1 MTQEE
6 KSEKS
11 QVKLVKK
18 ETMFLVALIALVMG
32 FLGGVIFSSVKSAG
46 NLPAARPAPG
56 QPGQQAED
64 HDHGPTP
71 EQANMILTLERE
83 VSQNP
88 TNLEAWT
95 QLGNIYFDTNKLD
108 QSIRAYKKSL
118 ELNPKDPNVWTDM
131 GVMYQRKGQ
140 AAEAID
146 AFEKAMAIDPR
157 HEVSRFNKG
166 IVLMHDLNDRDG
178 AIQMWEEVIKINPA
192 AIGPNGM
199 PVQEMINN
207 LKKQTTP

>member
-1 MTQEE
+1 M
-6 KSEKS
+6 
-11 QVKLVKK
+11 L
-18 ETMFLVALIALVMG
+18 LVALIALVIG
-32 FLGGVIFSSVKSAG
+32 FLGGVIFSSVKSAW
-46 NLPAARPAPG
+46 NLPAVRPAPG

-83 VSQNP
+83 VSQKP

-95 QLGNIYFDTNKLD
+95 QLGNIYFDTNKYD

-118 ELNPKDPNVWTDM
+118 ELNPKDPNVWTDL

-146 AFEKAMAIDPR
+146 AFEKAMALDPR

-166 IVLMHDLNDRDG
+166 IVLLHDLNDREG
-178 AIQMWEEVIKINPA
+178 ALQMWEEVIKINPTA
-192 AIGPNGM
+192 VGPNGI
-199 PVQEMINN
+199 PVQEMLNN
-207 LKKQTTP
+207 LKKQATP